1 MNLID
6 RINKLSQS
14 EFLSIFGNIFEHS
27 EWIAME
33 TYYLKPFNNF
43 DDLCFKMINI
53 FNSAS
58 EKEQLKI
65 ICAHPDLANK
75 AKIGKHLTSESR
87 KEQVSAN
94 LYQCSKEEYEQFKK
108 LNKSYKKK
116 FCFPFILS
124 VKNKDKIEILN
135 NFKQRITNKT
145 DDEFKE
151 AIKQVK
157 KIANLRL
164 IKLNLKEYKL

>member
-14 EFLSIFGNIFEHS
+14 DFLLFFGNIFEHS
-27 EWIAME
+27 EWIARE
-33 TYYLKPFNNF
+33 TYCLKPFNNF
-43 DDLCFKMINI
+43 EDLRSKMINI
-53 FNSAS
+53 FDSALK
-58 EKEQLKI
+58 KEQLKV
-65 ICAHPDLANK
+65 ICAHPDLADK
-75 AKIGKHLTSESR
+75 TKIGKNLTLES
-87 KEQVSAN
+87 KVEQVSAN
-94 LYQCSKEEYEQFKK
+94 LDQCSKEEYEEFKK

-116 FCFPFILS
+116 FGFPFILS
-124 VKNKDKIEILN
+124 VKNKDKVEILN
-135 NFKQRITNKT
+135 NFKHRVTNKA

-164 IKLNLKEYKL
+164 IELNSKELKI

>member
-6 RINKLSQS
+6 RINKLSLS
-14 EFLSIFGNIFEHS
+14 DFLLIFDNIFEHS
-27 EWIAME
+27 KWIARE

-53 FNSAS
+53 FDSALK
-58 EKEQLKI
+58 KEQLKI
-65 ICAHPDLANK
+65 ICSHPDLANK
-75 AKIGKHLTSESR
+75 AKIGKNLTVESER
-87 KEQVSAN
+87 EQINAD
-94 LYQCSKEEYEQFKK
+94 LDQCSKEEYEEFKK
-108 LNKSYKKK
+108 LNKRYKKK
-116 FCFPFILS
+116 FGFPFILS

-151 AIKQVK
+151 AIEQVK

-164 IKLNLKEYKL
+164 IELNLKE

>member
-1 MNLID
+1 MNLTG

-14 EFLSIFGNIFEHS
+14 DFLLIFGNIFEHS
-27 EWIAME
+27 EWIVRK
-33 TYYLKPFNNF
+33 TYYLKPFKNF

-53 FNSAS
+53 FDSALK
-58 EKEQLKI
+58 KEQLKI
-65 ICAHPDLANK
+65 ICSHPDLADK
-75 AKIGKHLTSESR
+75 AKIGKNLTPESER
-87 KEQVSAN
+87 EQISAN
-94 LYQCSKEEYEQFKK
+94 LDQCSKKEYEEFKK

-116 FCFPFILS
+116 FGFPFILS

-135 NFKQRITNKT
+135 DFKQRITNKT

-151 AIKQVK
+151 AIEQVK

-164 IKLNLKEYKL
+164 IELNLKK